1 MQLECKIQNTNSESF
16 CNLKIKK
23 LRQVIFINRNEIDV
37 YTALLTGGNGDES
50 FMQNI
55 SELADN
61 FRLEVTF
68 RVKDNAA
75 DTNII
80 EVENQINDFCEEL
93 DKITPLWGECKEVGN
108 QAELSKYLGEILGKS
123 VKIDRNLSKI
133 KNGEKYLYLEKEKCI
148 SCAGVVNPMDNGYG
162 VYVPRTWHK
171 GIDCISWVKTSIKL
185 TKRISAKE
193 GFVFKLTLPTDE
205 KSKCL
210 LDYLSVYICPP
221 ESYHIL
227 EDSSVWILF
236 RDGKSTK
243 DKKNNLTLATKN
255 EAIYYDE
262 WLDRQDILNRNVY
275 RINKEKLLDGS
286 PAPYECKSMDMAVS
300 LVSDM
305 ERGSMQFVLGAVY
318 SAIVTYGVDSGRLAE
333 IKGCMGPALPP
344 DIQWYFLCVVA
355 FWAFIRWC
363 SRKDKVKMKI
373 WDKIAMGFL
382 IVGSAMMAIWLV
394 FTFVIF
400 RIETEWAKAL
410 VASLPSQIAVCT
422 FNGALILIT
431 LYIIMT
437 HTIIRSHYAKRPI
450 SKDIVF

>member
-23 LRQVIFINRNEIDV
+23 LRQVIFINRNEIEI
-37 YTALLTGGNGDES
+37 YTALLVGGNGDES
-50 FMQNI
+50 FTENI

-68 RVKDNAA
+68 RAKDNVA
-75 DTNII
+75 DANII
-80 EVENQINDFCEEL
+80 EVENQISDFCEEL
-93 DKITPLWGECKEVGN
+93 DKITPLWGECREVGN

-123 VKIDRNLSKI
+123 AKIDRNLTKI
-133 KNGEKYLYLEKEKCI
+133 QNGEKYLYLEKEKCI
-148 SCAGVVNPMDNGYG
+148 SCAGAVNPMDNGYG
-162 VYVPRTWHK
+162 IYAPRTWHR
-171 GIDCISWVKTSIKL
+171 GVDCISWVKTSIKL
-185 TKRISAKE
+185 AKRISAKE
-193 GFVFKLTLPTDE
+193 GFMFKLTLPADE

-236 RDGKSTK
+236 RDGQVTK

-275 RINKEKLLDGS
+275 RINKEKLLDRS
-286 PAPYECKSMDMAVS
+286 SAPYECKSMDMTVS

-333 IKGCMGPALPP
+333 IKGCMGLVLPP

-363 SRKDKVKMKI
+363 SRKDQVKMKI
-373 WDKIAMGFL
+373 WDKIAGLLFMA
-382 IVGSAMMAIWLV
+382 GSAMIAVWLV

-400 RIETEWAKAL
+400 RIEAEWAKVL
-410 VASLPSQIAVCT
+410 VASLPSWIAVYT
-422 FNGALILIT
+422 FNGALVVII

-450 SKDIVF
+450 SKDMVF